1 MALDESQ
8 QQPTRTQQLQQQPQ
22 PVPQPSYQHQAQQQF
37 QERRQQPSTITP
49 ERLRYRPVTSA
60 DIHLLGR
67 QIRMEQLLLWRNKR
81 AVIFTFMLPIAF
93 LVFLGAS
100 NQGAHVSVRGKVSFD
115 TFFVPGILAFSLVS
129 TTYANLAM
137 SIAVQ
142 REQGVLKRVRGTPL
156 PPWIFFAGKVGAT
169 LINACLMVI
178 IVLAVGRFGYHV
190 MIRTATLPALVIDL
204 IVGTACWSILGIA
217 MSIAV
222 TRAEGGSPIVT
233 LPYIV
238 LSFVSGVFYPAQAQ
252 PVWLQDLARAFPLE
266 PFARSLEAAFNPGVA
281 APGFREVDILIML
294 GWIAVGTAISLRFFR
309 WDRQRR

>member
-1 MALDESQ
+1 MALTRSQ
-8 QQPTRTQQLQQQPQ
+8 SG
-22 PVPQPSYQHQAQQQF
+22 VPS
-37 QERRQQPSTITP
+37 QERPQSGQGISGNIGLL
-49 ERLRYRPVTSA
+49 RLQVR
-60 DIHLLGR
+60 I
-67 QIRMEQLLLWRNKR
+67 EQLLLWRNKR

-100 NQGAHVSVRGKVSFD
+100 NQGAHVSVLGNVSFD

-169 LINACLMVI
+169 LVNACLMVF
-178 IVLAVGRFGYHV
+178 IVLMVGRFAYNVH
-190 MIRTATLPALVIDL
+190 IRTATLPALVVDL
-204 IVGTACWSILGIA
+204 VVGTACWSVLGIA

-252 PVWLQDLARAFPLE
+252 PVWLQDVARAFPLE

-281 APGFREVDILIML
+281 APGFRGGDLLIML
-294 GWIAVGTAISLRFFR
+294 GWLAVGVAISLRFFR
-309 WDRQRR
+309 WDRQRP

>member
-1 MALDESQ
+1 MESRESQ
-8 QQPTRTQQLQQQPQ
+8 QPTQSQQRQPPT
-22 PVPQPSYQHQAQQQF
+22 VPQSPFPQQAQQQL
-37 QERRQQPSTITP
+37 QAWRGQPGTIPP
-49 ERLRYRPVTSA
+49 ERMRYRPVTSG

-100 NQGAHVSVRGKVSFD
+100 NQGAHLSVLGKVSFD

-169 LINACLMVI
+169 LVNACMMVV
-178 IVLAVGRFGYHV
+178 IVLMVGRFGYHV
-190 MIRTATLPALVIDL
+190 MIRTATLPALVVDL
-204 IVGTACWSILGIA
+204 IVGTACWSVLGIA

-252 PVWLQDLARAFPLE
+252 PAWLQDVARAFPLE

-281 APGFREVDILIML
+281 APGFRGVDLLIML
-294 GWIAVGTAISLRFFR
+294 GWLAVGTAISLRFFR